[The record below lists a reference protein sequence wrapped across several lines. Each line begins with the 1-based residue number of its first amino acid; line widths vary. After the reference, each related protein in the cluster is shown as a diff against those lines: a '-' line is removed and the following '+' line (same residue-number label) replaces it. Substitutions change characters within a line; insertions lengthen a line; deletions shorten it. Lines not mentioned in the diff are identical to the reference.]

1 MLREEDPDRR
11 SRVKNQSNVFPTSD
25 SVLALES
32 GCARAML
39 LVKSQQAPNH
49 ALRFRHPTNTQ
60 HPDAALRTAA
70 PCEGCNGQTHT
81 HTHRIAILFFLLWRS
96 QL

>member
-32 GCARAML
+32 GCARTTL
-39 LVKSQQAPNH
+39 LVKSQRAPITPSGF
-49 ALRFRHPTNTQ
+49 A
-60 HPDAALRTAA
+60 
-70 PCEGCNGQTHT
+70 TH
-81 HTHRIAILFFLLWRS
+81 
-96 QL
+96 